1 MEAAA
6 WDGGWWR
13 LRAAW
18 EVVGA
23 SATPLPPLPD
33 LTATGQAAAALGW
46 LSVGGNMGGLGPR
59 LLPLPPPSSMR
70 RRPDLVGVCSGGDN
84 DSGRARWLQQEFGD

>member
-23 SATPLPPLPD
+23 SATPLPPPSRSD
-33 LTATGQAAAALGW
+33 GDR
-46 LSVGGNMGGLGPR
+46 SSDGGLGVVERGGQHGRPR
-59 LLPLPPPSSMR
+59 APPTPPPPPSSMR

-84 DSGRARWLQQEFGD
+84 GSGRARWLQQEFGD